1 MMNVD
6 KAIKI
11 WFNRLDA
18 VTKHVEN
25 EFGSLSHE
33 QLNWKLAVEN
43 WSITEVLE
51 HLNMVNASYEQIFTD
66 AANGTSDMGFTSK
79 IGIVVNFLDDMIY
92 KSVEPTRAKRM
103 KTFPVWEPTQSDVS
117 IEVIKDFRKHQEA
130 IKKLIKDNKSLLEK
144 DIVIPSPANR
154 YIVYKLRKAVEIVVS
169 HEERHLNQAKE
180 IFAMI
185 EK

>member
-79 IGIVVNFLDDMIY
+79 IGIVVNFHGDMIY

-103 KTFPVWEPTQSDVS
+103 KTFPVWEPEHSDIS
-117 IEVIKDFRKHQEA
+117 SEVISTFKNKQEA
-130 IKKLIKDNKSLLEK
+130 IKKLISEK
-144 DIVIPSPANR
+144 
-154 YIVYKLRKAVEIVVS
+154 K
-169 HEERHLNQAKE
+169 
-180 IFAMI
+180 
-185 EK
+185 